1 MEYRKL
7 GSSSLEVSAICLG
20 TWAFGGGK
28 WWGKQED
35 KDSVETLDF
44 AISEGLTAI
53 DTAPVYGW
61 GRSER
66 VIGAFIKK
74 KKIREKVVLATK
86 LGLSRQGPQI
96 LPNLKKQRMVQELD
110 ESRQRLQTDYFDL
123 YQVHWPDPDTPIG
136 ETAEVM
142 HGFYQKGFIKAV
154 GVSNYSVEQM
164 QEFMKY
170 CPLHSCQPQYSMFVR
185 NIEDDIVP
193 FCLDKKIAVITYA
206 PLYSG
211 ILTGKFFFGGA
222 KIPDDI
228 NRKMKKKDFEEPRF
242 SINKKAL
249 IKLRKI
255 ASSYG
260 RSLAQLVINWNFN
273 QSGVISAIVGSRS
286 VSQLEDNLGGVG
298 WKISEEDLKTIE
310 DILDE
315 RLEKIS
321 KCAELLRS
329 DLNKHGGAV
338 EV

>member
-7 GSSSLEVSAICLG
+7 GGSSLEVSAICLG

-35 KDSVETLDF
+35 KDSVETLDL
-44 AISEGLTAI
+44 AVSKGVTTI

-74 KKIREKVVLATK
+74 RKKREKVVLATK
-86 LGLSRQGPQI
+86 LGLSQQGPQI
-96 LPNLKKQRMVQELD
+96 LYNLKKQRMLQELD

-123 YQVHWPDPDTPIG
+123 YQVHWPDPDTSIG
-136 ETAEVM
+136 EVAEVM
-142 HGFYQKGFIKAV
+142 HSFYQNGLIKAV

-164 QEFMKY
+164 QEFVKY

-185 NIEDDIVP
+185 DIENDIVP

-211 ILTGKFFFGGA
+211 ILTGKFFFGDA

-228 NRKMKKKDFEEPRF
+228 NRNMKRKDLEEPRL
-242 SINKKAL
+242 SINKEAL
-249 IKLRKI
+249 TKLRKI
-255 ASSYG
+255 ASFYG
-260 RSLAQLVINWNFN
+260 RTLAQLVINWNFN
-273 QSGVISAIVGSRS
+273 QKGITSAIVGARKI
-286 VSQLEDNLGGVG
+286 SQLEDNLGSVG
-298 WKISEEDLKTIE
+298 WKISKEDM
-310 DILDE
+310 
-315 RLEKIS
+315 EKIDNIL
-321 KCAELLRS
+321 KEREAEI
-329 DLNKHGGAV
+329 KITQK
-338 EV
+338 

>member
-1 MEYRKL
+1 MEYRKIEN
-7 GSSSLEVSAICLG
+7 SDLELSVLSLG
-20 TWAFGGGK
+20 TWAFGGGE

-35 KDSVETLDF
+35 RDSVETLEL
-44 AISEGLTAI
+44 ALNRGLTTI

-74 KKIREKVVLATK
+74 RKIREKVVLATK
-86 LGLSRQGPQI
+86 LGLSRQGSQI
-96 LPNLKKQRMVQELD
+96 LHNLKKQRMLQELD

-123 YQVHWPDPDTPIG
+123 YQVHWPDPDIPIG

-142 HGFYQKGFIKAV
+142 HDFYQKGFIKAV

-185 NIEDDIVP
+185 DIEKDIVP
-193 FCLDKKIAVITYA
+193 FCSDKKIAVITYA

-211 ILTGKFFFGGA
+211 ILTGKFFFGDA

-228 NRKMKKKDFEEPRF
+228 NRKMKRKDLEEPRF
-242 SINKKAL
+242 SINKETL
-249 IKLRKI
+249 TKLRKI

-260 RSLAQLVINWNFN
+260 RTLAQLVINWNFN
-273 QSGVISAIVGSRS
+273 QRGITSAIVGARKI
-286 VSQLEDNLGGVG
+286 SQLEDNLGSVD
-298 WKISEEDLKTIE
+298 WQISEEDLKAIE
-310 DILDE
+310 DILAE
-315 RLEKIS
+315 RLEKIR
-321 KCAELLRS
+321 A
-329 DLNKHGGAV
+329 G
-338 EV
+338 

>member
-1 MEYRKL
+1 MRYRKIEN
-7 GSSSLEVSAICLG
+7 SDLELSVLSLG
-20 TWAFGGGK
+20 TWAFGGGE

-35 KDSVETLDF
+35 RDSVETLEV
-44 AISEGLTAI
+44 ALNRGLTTI

-74 KKIREKVVLATK
+74 RKVRERIVLATK

-96 LPNLKKQRMVQELD
+96 IHNLKKQRMLEEFD

-142 HGFYQKGFIKAV
+142 YSFYQKGVIKAV

-164 QEFMKY
+164 REFMKY
-170 CPLHSCQPQYSMFVR
+170 SPLHCCQPQYNMFIR
-185 NIEDDIVP
+185 GIENDVVP
-193 FCLDKKIAVITYA
+193 FCLDKKIAIITYA

-228 NRKMKKKDFEEPRF
+228 NRKMKRKDLEEPRF
-242 SINKKAL
+242 SINKGTL
-249 IKLRKI
+249 LKLKEI
-255 ASSYG
+255 ADKHG
-260 RSLAQLVINWNFN
+260 KTLAQLVLNWNYN
-273 QSGVISAIVGSRS
+273 QRGITSTIVGSRNAF
-286 VSQLEDNLGGVG
+286 QLEDNLGSVG
-298 WKISEEDLKTIE
+298 WKIPGEDLGEIN
-310 DILDE
+310 DILEE
-315 RLEKIS
+315 REAGIK
-321 KCAELLRS
+321 KTQE
-329 DLNKHGGAV
+329 
-338 EV
+338 

>member
-1 MEYRKL
+1 MEYRKIEN
-7 GSSSLEVSAICLG
+7 SDLELSALSLG
-20 TWAFGGGK
+20 TWAFGGGE

-35 KDSVETLDF
+35 RDSVETLEL
-44 AISEGLTAI
+44 ALNRGLTTI

-74 KKIREKVVLATK
+74 RKVREKIVLATK

-96 LPNLKKQRMVQELD
+96 IHNLKKQRMLEEFD

-136 ETAEVM
+136 KTAEVM
-142 HGFYQKGFIKAV
+142 HSFYQKGVIKAV
-154 GVSNYSVEQM
+154 GISNYSVEQM

-185 NIEDDIVP
+185 DIENDIVP

-228 NRKMKKKDFEEPRF
+228 NRKMKRKDLEEPGF
-242 SINKKAL
+242 SINKEAL
-249 IKLRKI
+249 SKLRKI

-260 RSLAQLVINWNFN
+260 RTLAQLVINWNFN
-273 QSGVISAIVGSRS
+273 QRGITSAIVGSRS

-298 WKISEEDLKTIE
+298 WKISEEDLRTIE
-310 DILDE
+310 DILTQ
-315 RLEKIS
+315 RLEKI
-321 KCAELLRS
+321 
-329 DLNKHGGAV
+329 GAG
-338 EV
+338 